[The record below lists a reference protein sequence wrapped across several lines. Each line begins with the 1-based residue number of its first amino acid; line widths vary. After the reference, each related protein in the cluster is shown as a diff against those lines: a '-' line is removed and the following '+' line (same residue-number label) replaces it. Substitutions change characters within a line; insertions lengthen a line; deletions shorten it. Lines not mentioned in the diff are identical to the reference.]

1 VGVDEYGWSGDGGI
15 PVAELSE
22 EQRARRRR
30 RRPRVW
36 RFVIGGLTL
45 AVLIAGVVVA
55 ARVANR
61 SDPARRRVAPA
72 TTDDAQARLD
82 VLGALNTTIASGSY
96 AIHSTMTETLPNG
109 TSARAPIVAE
119 GTVNVDPVVVVATS
133 NVAGAGAITA
143 RIDDTNVWEA
153 GGANFGMSADATAG
167 PGAPLSQF
175 ATLVAGSLGLRAG
188 AVAMQSMASPNGY
201 LHVAQEG
208 VTTASSLGDATFDGV
223 AVHVYEVDVD
233 AAKLLER
240 PGLTPEELK
249 AGTAALAEMRV
260 QGYRTTTVR
269 LSIDGRGF
277 VRRTQTSVRFADGGS
292 VDADVK
298 FSDFGCSGVVM
309 LPNGPSIVPAPAG
322 CAAAP

>member
-1 VGVDEYGWSGDGGI
+1 MGVDEYEWSGDGGI

-22 EQRARRRR
+22 EQRARRRG

-36 RFVIGGLTL
+36 RFVTGGLTL
-45 AVLIAGVVVA
+45 AVLIAGVAVA

-61 SDPARRRVAPA
+61 GTRGGGASVPA
-72 TTDDAQARLD
+72 TMDDAQARLD

-133 NVAGAGAITA
+133 NVAG
-143 RIDDTNVWEA
+143 V
-153 GGANFGMSADATAG
+153 GGDHGPHRRHQRVGSRRRQLRDVGGRDRG
-167 PGAPLSQF
+167 PGRAALDF
-175 ATLVAGSLGLRAG
+175 ATLVVGSLGLRAG

-208 VTTASSLGDATFDGV
+208 VTAVSSSATRRLDGV

-233 AAKLLER
+233 AGEVAR
-240 PGLTPEELK
+240 APGPD
-249 AGTAALAEMRV
+249 AGR
-260 QGYRTTTVR
+260 
-269 LSIDGRGF
+269 S
-277 VRRTQTSVRFADGGS
+277 
-292 VDADVK
+292 
-298 FSDFGCSGVVM
+298 
-309 LPNGPSIVPAPAG
+309 
-322 CAAAP
+322 